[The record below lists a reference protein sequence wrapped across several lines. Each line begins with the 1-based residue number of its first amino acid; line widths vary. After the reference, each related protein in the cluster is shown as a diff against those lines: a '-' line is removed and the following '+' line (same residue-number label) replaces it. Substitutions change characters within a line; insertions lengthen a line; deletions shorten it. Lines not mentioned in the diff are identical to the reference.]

1 MLGLI
6 IMIIIHILIIRDNL
20 DIIKEIYENIK
31 NYKEYI

>member
-6 IMIIIHILIIRDNL
+6 IILGINVFIIRDNL
-20 DIIKEIYENIK
+20 DIIKEIYQNIK